1 MAVGN
6 PTAIGTALWEVKSKM
21 QENNRVG
28 IYCRLSRDD
37 ERAGESVSI
46 ENQKE
51 MLTRYVMEQ
60 GWTLYSTYCD
70 DGVSGTT
77 FDRPGFNKLVQD
89 ARDGKINIALCKDLS
104 RLGRDYIEAGKY
116 TDIVFPSLGCRFIAL
131 NDGVDTARKN
141 DEMIMIL
148 KNVMND
154 LYARDT
160 SSKIKAVKRS
170 SFQAGKYVGCYAP
183 YGYVKSPE
191 DKHVLV
197 IDPATAPVVKRIFD
211 LRCQGFGYRK
221 IAATLNADK
230 IPTPRDYYYLQ
241 SGSPNPRGET
251 PFWSDMT
258 VKAILRNEVYLGH
271 MVQNKTGNVSY
282 KVRKQVGKPQSEWIR
297 VEGTHEPL
305 ISREVWDLVRTIEQK
320 QRRNRTAKDGT
331 VHLFSG
337 ILFCMDCGSVMRH
350 HGDYHKCKDG
360 TPVKSTYESYLCN
373 RYCSSGK
380 GSCTAHTMNQK
391 TLIQVVLMDIR
402 TKAMWAQNDPGSLV
416 AQIQTQRKAAS
427 DEQMKQTKILL
438 AAIEKRLGELN
449 KLVQSIYEDKVLGRI
464 PEAVCVQLMN
474 QYEAERAD
482 KLEQKVRL
490 SEELEAYQQE
500 TDDVQQWMH
509 LIRDYSQLTE
519 LDRPTLLRLVN
530 RIEVSEN
537 KIEDGRKVRDIKIYY
552 NFVGY
557 IEA

>member
-1 MAVGN
+1 
-6 PTAIGTALWEVKSKM
+6 M
-21 QENNRVG
+21 QEMNNVG

-51 MLTRYVMEQ
+51 LLSRHAREQ
-60 GWTLYSTYCD
+60 GWTIIDYYVD

-77 FDRPGFNKLVQD
+77 FDRPGFNRLVQD

-116 TDIVFPSLGCRFIAL
+116 TDIVFPSMGCRFIAL

-141 DEMIMIL
+141 DEMIVIL

-160 SSKIKAVKRS
+160 SAKIKAVKRS

-183 YGYVKSPE
+183 YGYLKSPE

-221 IAATLNADK
+221 IAAMLNGDG

-241 SGSPNPRGET
+241 TGSPNPRGET
-251 PFWSDMT
+251 PYWSDMT
-258 VKAILRNEVYLGH
+258 VKTILRNEVYLGH
-271 MVQNKTGNVSY
+271 TVQNKTGNVSY
-282 KVRKQVGKPQSEWIR
+282 KIHRQVNKPQSEWIR
-297 VEGTHEPL
+297 VEDTHEPL
-305 ISREVWDLVRTIEQK
+305 ISREVWELVRTIEQN
-320 QRRNRTAKDGT
+320 QRRNRTAKDGK

-337 ILFCMDCGSVMRH
+337 VLVCMDCGSVMRH
-350 HGDYHKCKDG
+350 HADYHKCKDG
-360 TPVKSTYESYLCN
+360 TPVNSTYESYLCS

-391 TLIQVVLMDIR
+391 VLIQVILSDIR
-402 TKAMWAQNDPGSLV
+402 MKAERARNDPSGLI
-416 AQIQTQRKAAS
+416 AQIQAKRRAAS
-427 DEQMKQTKILL
+427 AEQMKQTKLL
-438 AAIEKRLGELN
+438 LSAIEKRLAELG
-449 KLVQSIYEDKVLGRI
+449 KLIQSIYEDKVLGRI
-464 PEAVCVQLMN
+464 PEAVCIQLMN
-474 QYEAERAD
+474 QYETERTE
-482 KLEQKVRL
+482 KLEQKGRM
-490 SEELEAYQQE
+490 SGELEEYQQE
-500 TDDVQQWMH
+500 TDDVQQWMA
-509 LIRDYSQLTE
+509 LIREYTKLEE
-519 LDRPTLLRLVN
+519 LDRPTLLRLIK
-530 RIEVSEN
+530 RIEVGEK
-537 KIEDGRKVRDIKIYY
+537 KIEDGRTVRDIKIHY

>member
-1 MAVGN
+1 
-6 PTAIGTALWEVKSKM
+6 M
-21 QENNRVG
+21 QEMNNVG

-51 MLTRYVMEQ
+51 LLSRHAREQ
-60 GWTLYSTYCD
+60 GWTIIDYYVD

-77 FDRPGFNKLVQD
+77 FDRPGFNRLVQD

-116 TDIVFPSLGCRFIAL
+116 TDIVFPSMGCRFIAL

-141 DEMIMIL
+141 DEMIVIL

-160 SSKIKAVKRS
+160 SAKIRAVKRS
-170 SFQAGKYVGCYAP
+170 SFRAGKFIGCYAP
-183 YGYVKSPE
+183 YGYLKSPE

-221 IAATLNADK
+221 IAAILNGDR

-241 SGSPNPRGET
+241 TGSPNPRGET
-251 PFWSDMT
+251 PYWSDMT
-258 VKAILRNEVYLGH
+258 VKTILRNEVYLGH
-271 MVQNKTGNVSY
+271 TVQNKTGNVSY
-282 KVRKQVGKPQSEWIR
+282 KIHRQVNKPQSEWIR
-297 VEGTHEPL
+297 VEDTHEPL
-305 ISREVWDLVRTIEQK
+305 ISQEVWELVRTIEQN
-320 QRRNRTAKDGT
+320 QRRNRTAKDGK

-337 ILFCMDCGSVMRH
+337 VLVCMDCGSVMRH
-350 HGDYHKCKDG
+350 HADYHKCKDG
-360 TPVKSTYESYLCN
+360 TPVNSTYESYLCS

-391 TLIQVVLMDIR
+391 VLIQVILSDIR
-402 TKAMWAQNDPGSLV
+402 MKAERARNDPSGLI
-416 AQIQTQRKAAS
+416 AQIQAKRRAAS
-427 DEQMKQTKILL
+427 AEQMKQTKLL
-438 AAIEKRLGELN
+438 LSAIEKRLAELG
-449 KLVQSIYEDKVLGRI
+449 KLIQSIYEDKVLGRI
-464 PEAVCVQLMN
+464 PEAVCIQLMN
-474 QYEAERAD
+474 QYETERTE
-482 KLEQKVRL
+482 KLEQKSRM
-490 SEELEAYQQE
+490 SGELEEYQQE
-500 TDDVQQWMH
+500 TDDVQQWMA
-509 LIRDYSQLTE
+509 LIREYTKLEE
-519 LDRPTLLRLVN
+519 LDRPTLLRLIK
-530 RIEVSEN
+530 RIEVGEK
-537 KIEDGRKVRDIKIYY
+537 KIEDGRTVRDIKIHY

>member
-1 MAVGN
+1 
-6 PTAIGTALWEVKSKM
+6 M
-21 QENNRVG
+21 QEISKVG

-51 MLTRYVMEQ
+51 LLTRHAREQ
-60 GWTLYSTYCD
+60 GWTVIDYYVD

-77 FDRPGFNKLVQD
+77 FDRPGFNRLVQD

-141 DEMIMIL
+141 DEMIVIL

-183 YGYVKSPE
+183 IGYLKSPE
-191 DKHVLV
+191 DKHILV
-197 IDPATAPVVKRIFD
+197 IDPATAPIVRRIFD
-211 LRCQGFGYRK
+211 LRCQGYSYRK
-221 IAATLNADK
+221 IATTLNTEK
-230 IPTPRDYYYLQ
+230 VPTPSSFYYLRQ
-241 SGSPNPRGET
+241 GKPNIRKEGGY
-251 PFWSDMT
+251 WQAQT
-258 VKAILRNEVYLGH
+258 VKAILQNEVYIGH

-282 KVRKQVGKPQSEWIR
+282 KIHKQIGKPESEWIR

-305 ISREVWDLVRTIEQK
+305 ISQEVWDLVRTIEK
-320 QRRNRTAKDGT
+320 QNTRSRTQADGET
-331 VHLFSG
+331 ALFAG
-337 ILFCMDCGSVMRH
+337 LLHCMDCGSLMRC
-350 HGDYHKCKDG
+350 YHDGRRRKDG
-360 TPVKSTYESYLCN
+360 SKSTYRSYACG
-373 RYCSSGK
+373 RYASGGK
-380 GSCTAHTMNQK
+380 SVCTAHIMNQRV
-391 TLIQVVLMDIR
+391 LIEVVLTDIR
-402 TKAMWAQNDPGSLV
+402 MKAERARNDPASLID
-416 AQIQTQRKAAS
+416 QIRTQRRAATA
-427 DEQMKQTKILL
+427 EQIKRARTTLT
-438 AAIEKRLGELN
+438 AVEKRLAELG
-449 KLVQSIYEDKVLGRI
+449 KLTQAIYEDKVMGRI

-474 QYEAERAD
+474 QYEAERTE
-482 KLEQKVRL
+482 KLEQRAHL
-490 SEELEAYQQE
+490 SGELEAYQQE
-500 TDDVQQWMH
+500 TDDVQQWMT
-509 LIRDYSQLTE
+509 LIQEYAKLEE
-519 LDRPTLLRLVN
+519 LDRPTLLRLIK
-530 RIEVSEN
+530 RIDIGEHKV
-537 KIEDGRKVRDIKIYY
+537 EDGREVRDIKIHY